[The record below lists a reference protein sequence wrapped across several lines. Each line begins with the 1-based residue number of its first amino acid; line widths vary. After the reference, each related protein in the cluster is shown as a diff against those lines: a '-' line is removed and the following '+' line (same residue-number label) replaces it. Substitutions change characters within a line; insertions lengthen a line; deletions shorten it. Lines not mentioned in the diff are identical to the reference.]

1 MVARLERLD
10 HDKVCS
16 ITFITSKLVDPMM
29 TRTLFALLF
38 ACSIGF
44 VAGCNSSTEPT
55 VIEDAPQM
63 TEQEEVDYDAE
74 MDADESDDG

>member
-1 MVARLERLD
+1 
-10 HDKVCS
+10 
-16 ITFITSKLVDPMM
+16 M

-44 VAGCNSSTEPT
+44 VVGCGGSTEPT

-63 TEQEEVDYDAE
+63 TEQEEIDYDAE